1 MFFIVCL
8 GCRTPCWRLVPQ
20 SLQGFNRMLVQIHGR
35 EKSVEVTSCLAASS
49 APKSLGFVIGGGRGW
64 AVS

>member
-1 MFFIVCL
+1 M
-8 GCRTPCWRLVPQ
+8 
-20 SLQGFNRMLVQIHGR
+20 QIHGR

-64 AVS
+64 AVSQVPPVFLLPKSCRDTWAHPFP